1 MSASSTRLL
10 AAFVV
15 VVTFFVGAVVGAF
28 AVHAWLLRFGLP
40 QHSAQFIT
48 RRLDRRLHFSNEQRA
63 QVIEIVDRHERR
75 IAVIWSNVRPAVHQE
90 IESANI
96 EIDRVLTPEQ
106 RVVFGQIRMRL
117 MPRTGDDGIR
127 FKHE

>member
-1 MSASSTRLL
+1 MSANSTRLL
-10 AAFVV
+10 AAAVI
-15 VVTFFVGAVVGAF
+15 VVTFFVGVVVGAF
-28 AVHAWLLRFGLP
+28 TVHAWLLHGGLP

-48 RRLDRRLHFSNEQRA
+48 RRLDRRLHFSKDQRA
-63 QVIEIVDRHERR
+63 QVMEIVGRHERR

-90 IESANI
+90 IEAANV

-106 RVVFGQIRMRL
+106 RVVFSQIRMRL
-117 MPRTGDDGIR
+117 MPHPGGDGIR

>member
-10 AAFVV
+10 AALVV

-28 AVHAWLLRFGLP
+28 AVHAWLLRGGLP

-48 RRLDRRLHFSNEQRA
+48 RRLDRRLHFNDQQRL

-75 IAVIWSNVRPAVHQE
+75 IAIIWTNVRPAVHQE
-90 IESANI
+90 IEAANV

-106 RVVFGQIRMRL
+106 RVVFSQIRMRL

-127 FKHE
+127 FKHD

>member
-75 IAVIWSNVRPAVHQE
+75 IAVIWSNVRPSVHQE

>member
-10 AAFVV
+10 AAVV
-15 VVTFFVGAVVGAF
+15 LLVTFFVGAVVGAF
-28 AVHAWLLRFGLP
+28 AVHAWLLRGGLP

-48 RRLDRRLHFSNEQRA
+48 RRLDRRLHFTNEQRA
-63 QVIEIVDRHERR
+63 QVITIVALHEHR
-75 IAVIWSNVRPAVHQE
+75 IGLIWSNVRPAVHQE
-90 IESANI
+90 IEAANI

-117 MPRTGDDGIR
+117 MPRPGDDGIR

>member
-10 AAFVV
+10 AALVV

-28 AVHAWLLRFGLP
+28 AVHAWLLRGGLP

-48 RRLDRRLHFSNEQRA
+48 RRLDRRLHFNDQQRL

-75 IAVIWSNVRPAVHQE
+75 IAIIWTNVRPAVHQE
-90 IESANI
+90 IEAANV

-127 FKHE
+127 FKHD

>member
-10 AAFVV
+10 AALVV

-28 AVHAWLLRFGLP
+28 AVHAWLLRGGLP

-48 RRLDRRLHFSNEQRA
+48 RRLDRRLHFNDQQRL

-75 IAVIWSNVRPAVHQE
+75 IAIIWTNVRPAVHQE
-90 IESANI
+90 IEAANV

>member
-10 AAFVV
+10 AALVV

-28 AVHAWLLRFGLP
+28 AVHAWLLRGGLP

-48 RRLDRRLHFSNEQRA
+48 RRLDRRLHFNDQQRL

-75 IAVIWSNVRPAVHQE
+75 IAIIWTNVRPAVHQE
-90 IESANI
+90 IEAANV
-96 EIDRVLTPEQ
+96 EIDHVLTPEQ

-117 MPRTGDDGIR
+117 MPRQGDDGIR